1 MEIEKQQLILGA
13 MADNRE
19 LLALCSGIIKPSY
32 FDPSLKKT
40 VKFMGDYFS
49 KYLDAPKSHLVK
61 AECGIDLP
69 NTGKLAKAELQWIGD
84 ELEVFCRNRAMA
96 EAIIKGPE
104 HLQKNDYGAI
114 MEDMKAAIS
123 IGLQRDLGI
132 QYFENPLSRLKDT
145 LVNQARI
152 STGIAELDNMIGG
165 GLSRQELILFT
176 ANSGGGKS
184 MNMLNLAK
192 NLLLQG
198 YNGVYISLEMAEG
211 VVTKRMDSMVTYVAQ
226 EHLLKEM
233 TAVAAEI
240 EKVGATAGKFYVK
253 RMPENRTNINNIRSY
268 IEQLRQANGFEPDF
282 IVIDYLDIMS
292 STHNISL
299 ENLFVKDKYVTEEV
313 RSLGFDF
320 NCIMISA
327 SQLGRG
333 AIEAEKLTQAH
344 IQGGISKINTADYVI
359 GIKQDD
365 LMRAAGEIIYDCLKS
380 RNSAG
385 VGTRAT
391 LAWDPISLN
400 IKSRIANAEKLILNK
415 RDRKSLILGTGGTA
429 FSKGDDA
436 LLNLSTQSQ
445 SE

>member
-13 MADNRE
+13 MAENRE

-40 VKFMGDYFS
+40 VKFMGDYFA
-49 KYLDAPKSHLVK
+49 KYMDAPNIQVVK

-69 NTGKLAKAELQWIGD
+69 APGKLQKAELQWIGD
-84 ELEVFCRNRAMA
+84 EVEVFCRNRAMA
-96 EAIIKGPE
+96 EAIFRGPE

-123 IGLQRDLGI
+123 VGLQKDLGI
-132 QYFENPLSRLKDT
+132 EYFENPLSRLKDT
-145 LVNQARI
+145 LVSQARI
-152 STGIAELDNMIGG
+152 STGIKELDDMIGG
-165 GLSRQELILFT
+165 GLSRQELLLFT

-198 YNGVYISLEMAEG
+198 YNGIYISLEMAEG
-211 VVTKRMDSMVTYVAQ
+211 VVTKRMDSMISHIAQ
-226 EHLLKEM
+226 ENLLKEM

-240 EKVGATAGKFYVK
+240 EKAGSKAGKFYVK
-253 RMPENRTNINNIRSY
+253 RMPENRTNINHVRSY
-268 IEQLRQANGFEPDF
+268 IEQLRQATGFEPDF
-282 IVIDYLDIMS
+282 IVIDYLDIMT

-320 NCIMISA
+320 NCMMISA

-333 AIEAEKLTQAH
+333 AIDAEKLSQAH

-380 RNSAG
+380 RNSSG
-385 VGTRAT
+385 VGSRAT
-391 LAWDPISLN
+391 LGWDPISLN
-400 IKSRIANAEKLILNK
+400 IVSRIANAEKLILKKNDK
-415 RDRKSLILGTGGTA
+415 RAHILGTGGTA
-429 FSKGDDA
+429 FSKGEDP
-436 LLNLSTQSQ
+436 LLNLSTHN
-445 SE
+445 

>member
-13 MADNRE
+13 MAENRE

-40 VKFMGDYFS
+40 VKFIGEYFS
-49 KYLDAPKSHLVK
+49 KYMDAPKTQVIK

-69 NTGKLAKAELQWIGD
+69 AVGKLAKADLQWIGD
-84 ELEVFCRNRAMA
+84 EVEVFCRNRAMA
-96 EAIIKGPE
+96 EAIFRGPE

-123 IGLQRDLGI
+123 VGLQKDLGI
-132 QYFENPLSRLKDT
+132 QYFENPLARLKDT
-145 LVNQARI
+145 LVTQARI
-152 STGIAELDNMIGG
+152 STGIKELDDMIGG

-198 YNGVYISLEMAEG
+198 YSGVYISLEMAEG
-211 VVTKRMDSMVTYVAQ
+211 VVTKRMDSMVTHVAQ
-226 EHLLKEM
+226 EQLLKEM

-240 EKVGATAGKFYVK
+240 EKVAGSAGKFYVK

-268 IEQLRQANGFEPDF
+268 IEQLRQATGFEPDF

-320 NCIMISA
+320 NCMMISA

-365 LMRAAGEIIYDCLKS
+365 LMRAAGEIRYDCLKS
-380 RNSAG
+380 RNSSG
-385 VGTRAT
+385 VGTSA
-391 LAWDPISLN
+391 LLSWDAISLN
-400 IKSRIANAEKLILNK
+400 ITSRIASQAKLILKKQDK
-415 RDRKSLILGTGGTA
+415 RSQILGTGGTQFA
-429 FSKGDDA
+429 KGDDP
-436 LLNLSTQSQ
+436 LLNLSTHTQ
-445 SE
+445 

>member
-1 MEIEKQQLILGA
+1 MEIEKQQLIIGA
-13 MADNRE
+13 MAENRD
-19 LLALCSGIIKPSY
+19 LLALCNGIIKPSY
-32 FDPSLKKT
+32 FDPTLKKT
-40 VKFMGDYFS
+40 VKFLSEYFQ
-49 KYLDAPKSHLVK
+49 KYSDTPKANVIK

-69 NTGKLAKAELQWIGD
+69 STGKLNKAELQWIGD

-96 EAIIKGPE
+96 EAIMRGPE

-123 IGLQRDLGI
+123 VGLQKDLGI

-145 LVNQARI
+145 LITQARI
-152 STGIAELDNMIGG
+152 STGIPELDAMIGG
-165 GLSRQELILFT
+165 GLSRQELLLFT

-211 VVTKRMDSMVTYVAQ
+211 VVTKRMDSMISHVGQ
-226 EHLLKEM
+226 ENLLKEM
-233 TAVAAEI
+233 TSVAAEI
-240 EKVGATAGKFYVK
+240 EKVGASAGKFYVK
-253 RMPENRTNINNIRSY
+253 RMPENRTNINHIRSY
-268 IEQLRQANGFEPDF
+268 IEQLRQSTGFTPDF
-282 IVIDYLDIMS
+282 IVIDYLDIMT
-292 STHNISL
+292 STHSISL

-320 NCIMISA
+320 DCMMISA

-365 LMRAAGEIIYDCLKS
+365 LMRAAGEIIYDCMKS
-380 RNSAG
+380 RNSGG

-391 LAWDPISLN
+391 LGWDAISLN
-400 IKSRIANAEKLILNK
+400 IVSRIAESQKLILKKADK
-415 RDRKSLILGTGGTA
+415 RAQILGTGGTS
-429 FSKGDDA
+429 FSNRSGDD
-436 LLNLSTQSQ
+436 LLNLSTH
-445 SE
+445 